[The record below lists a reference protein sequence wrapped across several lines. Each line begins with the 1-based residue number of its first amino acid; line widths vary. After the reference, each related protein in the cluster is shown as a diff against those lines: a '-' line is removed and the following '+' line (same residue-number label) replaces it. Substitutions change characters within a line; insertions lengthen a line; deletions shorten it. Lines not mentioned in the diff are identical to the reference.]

1 MAIKI
6 IHKKTNKIYLLL
18 ILFVVTS
25 LGYCQDVWTLERCIL
40 YALENNITLKQQ
52 ELDVEFSKNQ
62 LLQAKT
68 DVLPDLRASA
78 MQNYRF
84 GRSVDPLTYE
94 FSNENTQGSSFSAS
108 YGLNLFNGL
117 QTINNISRN
126 KLNLNK
132 SLEDLKRA
140 RNDLSLNIARAYL
153 QILFNIELHAI
164 AQNQLEI
171 TGQQVE
177 QTRKLVDAG
186 SLPRGDLLEIQAQ
199 YSTEELQVVNTE
211 NQLDLTYLNLVQ
223 LLDLESTDNFTIAI
237 PEFRDITEEEI
248 VFSVPTIYKQAVVA
262 LPRIKSAEF
271 QLKAVKKDLSIARGL
286 LSPSISL
293 GGSLNTG
300 YSDNIK
306 SFGTETTMSFRE
318 QLDFAQNKSLGFR
331 LSIPI
336 FNRFASRINI
346 SNSKINVLQNEYN
359 LKFIKNQLLKE
370 IQQAY
375 ADAKAALKK
384 FRASQ
389 KTVESLT
396 EAFGY
401 ATQKYNLGIVNSVD
415 YNMAKNNLTRAQS
428 DLLQAKYSYIFNS
441 KILDF
446 YRGNPISL

>member
-1 MAIKI
+1 MI
-6 IHKKTNKIYLLL
+6 IRKLNVKYKQIYFLL
-18 ILFVVTS
+18 ILSALTLS
-25 LGYCQDVWTLERCIL
+25 GYCQDVWTLERCIL
-40 YALENNITLKQQ
+40 YALENNITIKQQ
-52 ELDVEFSKNQ
+52 ELDVEFSKNNF
-62 LLQAKT
+62 LQSKAE
-68 DVLPDLRASA
+68 VLPDLSANAS
-78 MQNYRF
+78 QNYRF

-94 FSNENTQGSSFSAS
+94 FTNENTSGSSFSAS
-108 YGLNLFNGL
+108 SGINLFNGL
-117 QTINNISRN
+117 QTINNISKN

-132 SLEDLKRA
+132 SMEDLQRA

-153 QILFNIELHAI
+153 QILFNKELLVI

-177 QTRKLVDAG
+177 QTRKLVNAG

-211 NQLDLTYLNLVQ
+211 NQLDLAYLNLAQ
-223 LLDLESTDNFTIAI
+223 LLDLESPDNFTIAT
-237 PEFRDITEEEI
+237 PEFGDITEEEI
-248 VFSVPTIYKQAVVA
+248 VFSVPTIYKQAVVS
-262 LPRIKSAEF
+262 LPRVKSAEF
-271 QLKAVKKDLSIARGL
+271 QLEAVKKDLLIARGL

-293 GGSLNTG
+293 GGSLSTG
-300 YSDNIK
+300 FSDNIK
-306 SFGTETTMSFRE
+306 SFGTNSTMPFRE
-318 QLDFAQNKSLGFR
+318 QIDFAQNKSLGFR

-336 FNRFASRINI
+336 FNRFSTRINI

-375 ADAKAALKK
+375 ADAKAAMKN

-389 KTVESLT
+389 KTVESLS

-401 ATQKYNLGIVNSVD
+401 AQQKYTLGMLNTVD
-415 YNMAKNNLTRAQS
+415 YNLAKNKLTKAQS
-428 DLLQAKYSYIFNS
+428 DLLQAKYSYIFNN

-446 YRGNPISL
+446 YRGNPINL